1 MESFSVRSSVR
12 RRTLLACACVAL
24 LLGICS
30 EPARAGRTCEPY
42 EPTATSVSKGLELG
56 KRAFD
61 LLDASGAEV
70 ALIARAGQNLGQYRL
85 RYSHMGFVWRDH
97 PEGRWTV
104 VHELNGCGTATS
116 SLFTEGLGNFF
127 LDDPFRYEALIV
139 VPDVET
145 QRRLVAMLRGDLP
158 QRMHDGHYSVVAFPF
173 ATDYQNSNG
182 WVLELMASALSRDFV
197 IADRASAQNWLRLTG
212 YRPTTLEI
220 PTMTRLGARMFK
232 ANVSFDDH
240 PFDRRMA
247 GQIDVVSVESVVDF
261 LRVRGVASDIKVVS
275 LAAGFPRRT
284 RAPAVPGIPDGLR

>member
-1 MESFSVRSSVR
+1 MDRFTTLSSF
-12 RRTLLACACVAL
+12 RTRMLLACALAGV
-24 LLGICS
+24 LLGIVS

-42 EPTATSVSKGLELG
+42 EPTAVAVSKGLELG

-61 LLDASGAEV
+61 MLDASGAEV
-70 ALIARAGQNLGQYRL
+70 ALIARAGQNLSQYRL

-97 PEGRWTV
+97 PDGRWTV
-104 VHELNGCGTATS
+104 VHELNSCGSATS
-116 SLFTEGLGNFF
+116 SLYTEGLGNFF
-127 LDDPFRYEALIV
+127 LDDPFRYEALV
-139 VPDVET
+139 VIPDVET

-197 IADRASAQNWLRLTG
+197 IADRAAAQNWLRLSG
-212 YRPTTLEI
+212 FRPTTLEI

-232 ANVSFDDH
+232 ANVAFDDH

-261 LRVRGVASDIKVVS
+261 LRARGVAADFKVLS
-275 LAAGFPRRT
+275 LPAGFPLRT
-284 RAPAVPGIPDGLR
+284 RVPGT